1 MSIPKQIETAACST
15 RGKRK
20 RNEDY
25 ALFEPDTGGC
35 VADGVGGAPLGD
47 AIARYACH
55 IAQRELDNGSTASEA
70 AASARMA
77 AERFIEVVD
86 AEGSGASLLVYRLR
100 EGGIELA
107 SYGNVA
113 CVSVPP
119 AQCSSR
125 QDPTGDVPPD
135 PRISETCSGTRQRT
149 DTATKAPSKSSPCHA
164 RPGGEGE
171 RSSLVPRSSAARPH
185 DRAAPSHPIGSTETN
200 EVPYCYHFEEI
211 GRLALCTDG
220 VWKEIAR
227 SEVARILVEA
237 QSPREAAAMLTLGH
251 QAQDNATALVM
262 FGKDDPCNS

>member
-1 MSIPKQIETAACST
+1 MNTLMQVETATCST

-25 ALFEPDTGGC
+25 VLFEPRTGGC

-55 IAQRELDNGSTASEA
+55 IAQHELDNGSSAKDA

-77 AERFIEVVD
+77 AERFIDIVD

-100 EGGIELA
+100 ENGIDLA
-107 SYGNVA
+107 GYGNVA
-113 CVSVPP
+113 CMSIPP
-119 AQCSSR
+119 AR
-125 QDPTGDVPPD
+125 
-135 PRISETCSGTRQRT
+135 
-149 DTATKAPSKSSPCHA
+149 
-164 RPGGEGE
+164 
-171 RSSLVPRSSAARPH
+171 RSSQQDSVEDMLPDLCTNTARVGTHRSYDNPIGANDEGLTDQVRSGNEDNRPLLGHRSPECVPSER
-185 DRAAPSHPIGSTETN
+185 DTPSPPIGSAGSN
-200 EVPYCYHFEEI
+200 QLPHFYHFEEI

-227 SEVARILVEA
+227 SEVARILMEA
-237 QSPREAAAMLTLGH
+237 RSPREAAAMLTLGH

-262 FGKDDPCNS
+262 FGEDDPCNR